1 MSSNRFTE
9 HEGPCWNSRGWKFS
23 MNEPV
28 PSSFLFPWHV
38 SKRCSIRG
46 SNPAT
51 RDSSAKKKNIVQ
63 KLSAWNL
70 KNRKKRP
77 LEEDITS
84 WMFIILGKV
93 LAFPKIQECFN
104 FSFILKPTQ
113 KLTPIIMA
121 RWRMGLSPIVVT
133 FQIPSRPFSTE
144 PSNRRNLHGKNF
156 EIHVLQIEWSQ
167 KKWGSI

>member
-1 MSSNRFTE
+1 
-9 HEGPCWNSRGWKFS
+9 
-23 MNEPV
+23 
-28 PSSFLFPWHV
+28 
-38 SKRCSIRG
+38 
-46 SNPAT
+46 
-51 RDSSAKKKNIVQ
+51 
-63 KLSAWNL
+63 
-70 KNRKKRP
+70 
-77 LEEDITS
+77 
-84 WMFIILGKV
+84 MFIILGKV